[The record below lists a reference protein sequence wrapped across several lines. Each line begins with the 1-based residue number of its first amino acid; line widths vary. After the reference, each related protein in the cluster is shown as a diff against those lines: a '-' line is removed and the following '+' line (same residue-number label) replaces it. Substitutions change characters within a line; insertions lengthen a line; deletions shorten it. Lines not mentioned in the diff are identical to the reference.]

1 MKSIKYILLSI
12 AMTISFSA
20 IADTFIDNND
30 INEKCRAASNFA
42 ESVMEYRQEEKP
54 MHVLMDELGSNPL
67 FAHIIKRAY
76 QYSALPTEDGKK
88 RYIAQFGN
96 QIYSECH
103 KALSNKK
110 SQDMVKKAI

>member
-20 IADTFIDNND
+20 IADDY
-30 INEKCRAASNFA
+30 INEKCKAASSFA

-54 MHVLMDELGSNPL
+54 MHILMDELGANPL

-76 QYSALPTEDGKK
+76 EYSALPTEDGKK

-103 KALSNKK
+103 KALSAKK
-110 SQDMVKKAI
+110 SQDMIKKAI

>member
-1 MKSIKYILLSI
+1 MKSIKHILLSI

-20 IADTFIDNND
+20 IANDTSIDND
-30 INEKCRAASNFA
+30 INEKCKAASNFA

-54 MHVLMDELGSNPL
+54 MHVLMNELGSNPL

-76 QYSALPTEDGKK
+76 EYSALPTEDGKK
-88 RYIAQFGN
+88 RYIAKFGN
-96 QIYSECH
+96 QVYSECH
-103 KALSNKK
+103 KALSDKK